1 MHRDEHAG
9 DHQHS
14 MQDTDDSDHEGRP
27 MHHGND
33 KNGMDMGGM
42 DMSMVTPVRPAA
54 AWLAGA
60 IGVVLISM
68 LLLRP
73 TWRVVNAMPDPD
85 SAHRVGQLLME
96 KYMIAFE
103 GAGFLILIG
112 IFGAVLLARPTIYPD
127 NASRRAR
134 VAVDK
139 KPEPIADEGLV
150 PLAVPDKQAGQREP
164 RQSEEHG
171 A

>member
-1 MHRDEHAG
+1 
-9 DHQHS
+9 
-14 MQDTDDSDHEGRP
+14 
-27 MHHGND
+27 
-33 KNGMDMGGM
+33 M
-42 DMSMVTPVRPAA
+42 DMSMVTPVRAAA

-60 IGVVLISM
+60 IGVVLIGM

-73 TWRVVNAMPDPD
+73 TWRVVHAMPDPD
-85 SAHRVGQLLME
+85 SARRVGQLLME

-112 IFGAVLLARPTIYPD
+112 IFGAVLLARPSTFPD
-127 NASRRAR
+127 DASRHAR

-150 PLAVPDKQAGQREP
+150 SLALPDKQARQYESH
-164 RQSEEHG
+164 QSEERD